1 MNTRRLHIFA
11 GALLLALCPASG
23 AAPEAAPETEQTP
36 APVVEEAPGLPGADH
51 LERDIALGRF
61 QTRLEQDIQILGRIR
76 KLLET
81 LRQLAPYTGVVDTL
95 FSGAPEEDR
104 LLQALA
110 ALQAHFA
117 AQETPAPAAAP
128 PPTPAPALPPPARAR
143 APVLL
148 NFVQPARGG
157 RPGKA
162 ILRIGGDYTILYQGE
177 ELQLHG
183 ISYRLQKIER
193 DAVTLQALE
202 GSRPPLV
209 VHLQ

>member
-1 MNTRRLHIFA
+1 MNTRWLRIFA
-11 GALLLALCPASG
+11 GALLLGLCPASG
-23 AAPEAAPETEQTP
+23 AETSAAPGAEQALAP
-36 APVVEEAPGLPGADH
+36 AVEEEPSLPGTDH

-117 AQETPAPAAAP
+117 AQEAAAPAAAP
-128 PPTPAPALPPPARAR
+128 VPAPVLPPSVRPRL
-143 APVLL
+143 PVLL
-148 NFVQPARGG
+148 NFVQPPRDS

-162 ILRIGGDYTILYQGE
+162 ILRIGQDYKILYQGE
-177 ELQLHG
+177 DLLLHG
-183 ISYRLQKIER
+183 VSYRLQKVER
-193 DAVTLQALE
+193 NKVRLQALE
-202 GSRPPLV
+202 GSLPPLV